1 MSSWKD
7 TLIFYEIYPTSFK
20 DSNGAGIG
28 ELNGIASKLD
38 YIKSLGFNA
47 IWLNPFYKSPFKD
60 GGYDISD
67 FFSVDPRFGTIDDF
81 KNLITKAHELGNRTI
96 MMDQGDIIFDTS
108 GEERAKLTVADFLE
122 KFKESA
128 GKALANDRMLL
139 EK

>member
-1 MSSWKD
+1 MITHNMQS
-7 TLIFYEIYPTSFK
+7 
-20 DSNGAGIG
+20 A
-28 ELNGIASKLD
+28 LD
-38 YIKSLGFNA
+38 
-47 IWLNPFYKSPFKD
+47 
-60 GGYDISD
+60 
-67 FFSVDPRFGTIDDF
+67 
-81 KNLITKAHELGNRTI
+81 LGNRTI